1 MNYDA
6 VYDGR
11 LMAAA
16 RKQDSASIFRL
27 RISCK
32 SSDKFQDDFRRK
44 RILFWLEMKNFRYI
58 FERRLYQMLLII
70 FLAKL
75 PYNLVSVDEDPS
87 RSGDTTVLQE
97 LYLKT

>member
-32 SSDKFQDDFRRK
+32 SKDKFHDFRRK
-44 RILFWLEMKNFRYI
+44 RMLFWLEKTNF
-58 FERRLYQMLLII
+58 
-70 FLAKL
+70 
-75 PYNLVSVDEDPS
+75 
-87 RSGDTTVLQE
+87 
-97 LYLKT
+97 

>member
-1 MNYDA
+1 
-6 VYDGR
+6 
-11 LMAAA
+11 
-16 RKQDSASIFRL
+16 
-27 RISCK
+27 
-32 SSDKFQDDFRRK
+32 
-44 RILFWLEMKNFRYI
+44 
-58 FERRLYQMLLII
+58 MLLII